1 MILADR
7 LEGVAVNLV
16 DKALL
21 LGHVLAWRARW
32 DRRDLDYLPAERT
45 SDKFMTGREAAS
57 LIPDGATVISSGMAG
72 NSRCSA
78 FYWAIR
84 ERYEA
89 EGRPKGLTWIS
100 VGGQGGRG
108 RAPGTVEEVGREGLV
123 TRFISGH
130 VETTK
135 SMLALA
141 EKGCL
146 DLHVLPQGE
155 MTELIEGQARG
166 INCVRSRTG
175 LDTFLDPRCGSG
187 SAVFDRNGAN
197 LVHADADELVYELP
211 AIDVALF
218 CGAYADPQGNVYLT
232 DVATITESHESVSA
246 ARANGGLAMAVV
258 GGMIE
263 EDPSLPRV
271 PAEMLDAVVV
281 NPYNEQTIMA
291 PQSKPWKM
299 FCPGGDGDDR
309 RAIERLRF
317 INRVLRLTPVR
328 GPVEA
333 ALGRLGARLFS
344 EVVPRGAHINIGVG
358 FPEEVCREVY
368 DSDLHHDL
376 VFTTETG
383 VYGGMPAPGVYF
395 GAAVNPDRFETSAWM
410 FRFYK
415 EHLDTAVLGF
425 LQIDSHGNVNV
436 SRRGPGIK
444 DYVGPGGF
452 PSIVQSAR
460 TVIFIGTWMAGADWE
475 VEDGRLKL
483 QKPGRPKFVGEVDEV
498 TFNGARGLADGKQV
512 YYVTSVGVFRLTH
525 DGLEMIRRMPGVDLE
540 RDVMAHA
547 EARLN
552 IPKDIPVVDAS
563 VVTGE
568 KFRLTWPD
576 GA

>member
-1 MILADR
+1 MPWPGHGCRFMILADR

-32 DRRDLDYLPAERT
+32 DRRDLDYLPAERI

-232 DVATITESHESVSA
+232 DVHYHRKSRIGERGARQRRACHGRGGRHDRGRSVLAESAGRNARRGGRESVQ
-246 ARANGGLAMAVV
+246 RA
-258 GGMIE
+258 
-263 EDPSLPRV
+263 D
-271 PAEMLDAVVV
+271 
-281 NPYNEQTIMA
+281 
-291 PQSKPWKM
+291 
-299 FCPGGDGDDR
+299 
-309 RAIERLRF
+309 
-317 INRVLRLTPVR
+317 
-328 GPVEA
+328 
-333 ALGRLGARLFS
+333 
-344 EVVPRGAHINIGVG
+344 
-358 FPEEVCREVY
+358 
-368 DSDLHHDL
+368 HH
-376 VFTTETG
+376 
-383 VYGGMPAPGVYF
+383 
-395 GAAVNPDRFETSAWM
+395 GAAVKT
-410 FRFYK
+410 
-415 EHLDTAVLGF
+415 
-425 LQIDSHGNVNV
+425 
-436 SRRGPGIK
+436 
-444 DYVGPGGF
+444 
-452 PSIVQSAR
+452 
-460 TVIFIGTWMAGADWE
+460 
-475 VEDGRLKL
+475 VEDVL
-483 QKPGRPKFVGEVDEV
+483 PG
-498 TFNGARGLADGKQV
+498 
-512 YYVTSVGVFRLTH
+512 
-525 DGLEMIRRMPGVDLE
+525 
-540 RDVMAHA
+540 
-547 EARLN
+547 
-552 IPKDIPVVDAS
+552 
-563 VVTGE
+563 
-568 KFRLTWPD
+568 W
-576 GA
+576 

>member
-1 MILADR
+1 MGAYILR
-7 LEGVAVNLV
+7 R
-16 DKALL
+16 LL
-21 LGHVLAWRARW
+21 LIVPTLFGI
-32 DRRDLDYLPAERT
+32 
-45 SDKFMTGREAAS
+45 M
-57 LIPDGATVISSGMAG
+57 LINFTLTQFVPGGPIELQLQDFLTV
-72 NSRCSA
+72 
-78 FYWAIR
+78 
-84 ERYEA
+84 
-89 EGRPKGLTWIS
+89 KWIS

-166 INCVRSRTG
+166 VTCVRSRTG

-197 LVHADADELVYELP
+197 LVHADGDELVYELP

-328 GPVEA
+328 GPVGWIEK
-333 ALGRLGARLFS
+333 LHPGR
-344 EVVPRGAHINIGVG
+344 RGRWSAGPLAG
-358 FPEEVCREVY
+358 RA
-368 DSDLHHDL
+368 
-376 VFTTETG
+376 G
-383 VYGGMPAPGVYF
+383 R
-395 GAAVNPDRFETSAWM
+395 DR
-410 FRFYK
+410 
-415 EHLDTAVLGF
+415 
-425 LQIDSHGNVNV
+425 
-436 SRRGPGIK
+436 SRR
-444 DYVGPGGF
+444 
-452 PSIVQSAR
+452 
-460 TVIFIGTWMAGADWE
+460 
-475 VEDGRLKL
+475 
-483 QKPGRPKFVGEVDEV
+483 
-498 TFNGARGLADGKQV
+498 
-512 YYVTSVGVFRLTH
+512 
-525 DGLEMIRRMPGVDLE
+525 
-540 RDVMAHA
+540 
-547 EARLN
+547 
-552 IPKDIPVVDAS
+552 
-563 VVTGE
+563 
-568 KFRLTWPD
+568 
-576 GA
+576 